1 MRRVISV
8 PGGLL
13 LTSLLLAPGQPA
25 VAQEAAAVPPVAM
38 AGASAP
44 AAAPQTQH
52 RDALRLLDHWL
63 DAQVAY
69 DHVPAVSAGV
79 VIGQSLVWSGGYG
92 FADAARRVP
101 AAANTIYS
109 ICSIS
114 KLFTAV
120 AVMQLWE
127 AGKLGLDDD
136 LGKHLPAFTMARS
149 DPDSGPV
156 SLRSLLTHSSG
167 LPRETLVNPWQPP
180 DFVAPGRDQALAD
193 LARQRTL
200 MRAADHYQYSNLG
213 MLLLGE
219 VVAVVSGKPYTDY
232 VQQHILQALK
242 LPDTRPSLPTGLLG
256 TRLPAGHSSIKRDGK
271 RDVLRPFD
279 MTGLTAAAGYTSTV
293 ADLAQF
299 ASWQFRLAGKGGS
312 EVLKVA
318 TLREMHRVQWTDPDG
333 KNTWGFGF
341 AVSREGA
348 NTVVSHSG
356 ICPGYN
362 SALALAL
369 KDEVAV
375 IALANANGAGPYT
388 RQMRQIMLKGLRLP
402 VAPVQAGKPDLEA
415 FAGRYAGQ
423 PWGSEVVVV
432 PWGKDL
438 TVLTL
443 PSRDP
448 AGEMQVLRHVGGDVF
463 REVRGD
469 DSLGAEVAFD
479 RDASNAVVGYR
490 VWGYR
495 AAKLAKGAP

>member
-1 MRRVISV
+1 MSMRCGISAPV
-8 PGGLL
+8 GLL
-13 LTSLLLAPGQPA
+13 LTSVLIPLGQPA
-25 VAQEAAAVPPVAM
+25 RAQEAAAGPPVAM
-38 AGASAP
+38 AAAFAP
-44 AAAPQTQH
+44 VSAPQTQH
-52 RDALRLLDHWL
+52 RDALRLLDYWL

-101 AAANTIYS
+101 VSADTIYS

-127 AGKLGLDDD
+127 TGKLGLDDD
-136 LGKHLPAFTMARS
+136 LGKYLPAFKMARS

-167 LPRETLVNPWQPP
+167 LPRETLANPWQPP
-180 DFVAPGRDQALAD
+180 EFVAPGRDQALAD
-193 LARQRTL
+193 LAQQKTL
-200 MRAADHYQYSNLG
+200 MRASDRHQYSNLG

-219 VVAVVSGKPYTDY
+219 VVAGVSGQPYADY
-232 VQQHILQALK
+232 VQQHILQPLK
-242 LPDTRPSLPTGLLG
+242 LPETRPYLPKELLG

-271 RDVLRPFD
+271 RDVMRPFD

-293 ADLAQF
+293 ADLARF

-318 TLREMHRVQWTDPDG
+318 TLRDMQRVQWTDPDG
-333 KNTWGFGF
+333 KTTWGFGF

-348 NTVVSHSG
+348 NTVVSHGG

-362 SALALAL
+362 TALALAL

-375 IALANANGAGPYT
+375 IALANANGVGPYT

-402 VAPVQAGKPDLEA
+402 LATVQAGKPDLEA

-423 PWGSEVVVV
+423 PWDSEIVIV

-438 TVLTL
+438 TLLTL

-448 AGEMQVLRHVGGDVF
+448 VGEMQVLRHVDGDVF
-463 REVRGD
+463 RMVRGD

-479 RDASNAVVGYR
+479 RDASNAVMGYR
-490 VWGYR
+490 IWGR
-495 AAKLAKGAP
+495 RVSKLAP